1 MKIKLFLEEL
11 LLGIL
16 LLTVYAVV
24 TLYRA
29 LSANK

>member
-24 TLYRA
+24 TFYR
-29 LSANK
+29 LFLTSK

>member
-11 LLGIL
+11 LLGVL

-24 TLYRA
+24 TFYR
-29 LSANK
+29 LFLTSK

>member
-1 MKIKLFLEEL
+1 MKIKRFLEEL

-24 TLYRA
+24 TFYR
-29 LSANK
+29 LFLTNK

>member
-1 MKIKLFLEEL
+1 MKIKRFLDEL

-24 TLYRA
+24 TFYR
-29 LSANK
+29 LFLTSK